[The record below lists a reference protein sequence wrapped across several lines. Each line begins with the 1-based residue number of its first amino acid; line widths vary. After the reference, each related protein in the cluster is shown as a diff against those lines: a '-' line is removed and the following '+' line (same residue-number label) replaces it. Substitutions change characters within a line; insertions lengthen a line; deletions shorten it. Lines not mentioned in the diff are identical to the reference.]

1 MCRKRFVAYGQV
13 SKMRKAYDET
23 DVIWTSKNVKAKNA
37 LIVSTRDISPLPAII
52 AYCITR
58 DESTQKVGHVLS
70 KLLFENSPFQP
81 MNSDFVFPGIPIFQ
95 QKDWVIILMD
105 SIYPDD
111 ARNAN
116 QWLFTYPVCR
126 AIVEALHDI
135 GVENMYCLTTTPPHN
150 KDNEQVCEPFTIGF
164 HELNEEEDNGI
175 VLPIELWLPM
185 CLFEKFF
192 DGAKSFVTGCNSRD
206 YDLVSAERTEVLE
219 GILLGCGLAFDLDDV
234 EEQRTRYRKE
244 GAEELKRIT
253 DTLKNKTTLGTD
265 DVGGMFQ

>member
-52 AYCITR
+52 A
-58 DESTQKVGHVLS
+58 
-70 KLLFENSPFQP
+70 
-81 MNSDFVFPGIPIFQ
+81 GIPIFQ